1 MYDKIVHMKVKLYPF
16 FNHWTNPV
24 WLYSDPHFEDE
35 DCKLMD
41 SNWPDPLMQVKMINS
56 KVGRLDT
63 IVILG
68 DIGNPR
74 YLKDIRGHKVLVLGN
89 HDKGSSNY
97 SAYVDEIY
105 EGPLFIS
112 PKILLSHEPID
123 IPFGINIHGHNHSGE
138 IINRQNDDS
147 FDYNVCS
154 NVINYTPVRLDE
166 VFTLAKTSD
175 IHRITIDKIK

>member
-1 MYDKIVHMKVKLYPF
+1 MSEIYFTSDLH
-16 FNHWTNPV
+16 FNHDKDFIYKSRGYHDVKEASESILKNINDLVKEDDT
-24 WLYSDPHFEDE
+24 LY
-35 DCKLMD
+35 
-41 SNWPDPLMQVKMINS
+41 
-56 KVGRLDT
+56 
-63 IVILG
+63 ILG
-68 DIGNPR
+68 DIMLNDNEVGIKYFNQI
-74 YLKDIRGHKVLVLGN
+74 KCNNIHIILGN

-97 SAYVDEIY
+97 APYVDEIY

-138 IINRQNDDS
+138 IINRKDDDS

-166 VFTLAKTSD
+166 IFTLAKTND
-175 IHRITIDKIK
+175 IHRLTIDKIK